1 MVLHGQSLLT
11 SKCATDKSFRLSPIH
26 YGLLSL
32 FTSWLSAL
40 YSRRM
45 CCELFQINN
54 RDARTAKLNVF
65 VTVVCDVGNSTEI
78 LTYEL
83 PQNAC
88 SRTV

>member
-1 MVLHGQSLLT
+1 
-11 SKCATDKSFRLSPIH
+11 
-26 YGLLSL
+26 
-32 FTSWLSAL
+32 
-40 YSRRM
+40 M